1 MIDHSIYKF
10 EIIVYFTLKCN
21 CQVDRMG
28 KYGSGNEITDKAM
41 ERRKYSIAKCF
52 GRLSIASLNAS
63 EDLSIVMLNSQP
75 EVK

>member
-1 MIDHSIYKF
+1 M
-10 EIIVYFTLKCN
+10 E
-21 CQVDRMG
+21 

-63 EDLSIVMLNSQP
+63 EDLSIASLNAS
-75 EVK
+75 EDSA